1 MWAAPLAPATTP
13 FPPATEL
20 CAASGGCF
28 GCDLAASEGP
38 KMERKKDHV
47 VLTAREARGATLG
60 RPVLA
65 VLLVSL
71 ALVIVAFAL
80 AWWLGKWW

>member
-1 MWAAPLAPATTP
+1 
-13 FPPATEL
+13 
-20 CAASGGCF
+20 
-28 GCDLAASEGP
+28 
-38 KMERKKDHV
+38 MERKKDHV

-71 ALVIVAFAL
+71 ALVIVAFVL